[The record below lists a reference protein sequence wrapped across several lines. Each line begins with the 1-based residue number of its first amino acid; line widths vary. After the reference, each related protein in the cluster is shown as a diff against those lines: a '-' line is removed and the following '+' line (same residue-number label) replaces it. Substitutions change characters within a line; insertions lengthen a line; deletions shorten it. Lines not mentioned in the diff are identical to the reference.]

1 MKTKFACLLLAL
13 FGLTFTSCS
22 ESDDDPGMFPPTVT
36 DAMKEKL
43 NDALKVDFPFTEG
56 KKVEWES
63 DTQNKCFI
71 AEFKGEDTFS
81 DVEAWYNFNYNLV
94 MTEYDYGEN
103 VFLAPAE
110 LSVAINESNY
120 ATWNVDD
127 IKYYKFPTENRSF
140 YEVEVETSGQP
151 DTYLY
156 YRISTNPQDQQKVY
170 ELYKTTTTPYIVT
183 PSFTF

>member
-1 MKTKFACLLLAL
+1 MKTKFACLLLAI
-13 FGLTFTSCS
+13 FGLTLTSCS
-22 ESDDDPGMFPPTVT
+22 DSDDDPGMFPPTVT
-36 DAMKEKL
+36 ESIKEKL
-43 NDALKVDFPFTEG
+43 TIALKQDFPFTDG
-56 KKVEWES
+56 KEVEWES

-110 LSVAINESNY
+110 LSVAINESDY
-120 ATWNVDD
+120 ASWNIDD
-127 IKYYKFPTENRSF
+127 IKYYKFSTEERSF
-140 YEVEVETSGQP
+140 YEVEVETTGQL

-156 YRISTNPQDQQKVY
+156 YRISTNPQDKQKVY
-170 ELYKTTTTPYIVT
+170 TLYRTTTSPYIVT
-183 PSFTF
+183 PSFSF